1 MKQHEFEAQHQALWQ
16 RIEAA
21 LEKPSQGDNS
31 KLLAE
36 QYLHLCQQLAI
47 AKERMYDGAL
57 LARLNKLALELYREL
72 YRYRSETRLNFYAF
86 YKRDFPLAIYRHRFY
101 ILLAFLVMVLPGLVA
116 GAWTYLDEDAIYS
129 VVDGS
134 QVRQM
139 ERMYDPQADKLGRE
153 RESETDILMFGFYI
167 KNNISVA
174 FRCFAGGLLLGI
186 GTLLVLFFNGMFMGS
201 IAGHLTRLDYVDTF
215 YPFVAGHGSFELTA
229 IVFSGAAGLR
239 LGYAILNPGQSSRLD
254 SLRQAGRDVV
264 PMLYGIVLMLVIA
277 AFLEAFW
284 SSNGALPIAVKYAV
298 AAVLWGLVL
307 LYSFSGRRHG
317 SR

>member
-1 MKQHEFEAQHQALWQ
+1 MKQHEFETRHQALWQ

-21 LEKPSQGDNS
+21 LEKPSQGDNA
-31 KLLAE
+31 KFLAE

-57 LARLNKLALELYREL
+57 LERLNKLALELYREL
-72 YRYRSETRLNFYAF
+72 YRYRSETRLNFFAF
-86 YKRDFPLAIYRHRFY
+86 YRRDFPLAIYRHRFY
-101 ILLAFLVMVLPGLVA
+101 ILIAFLVMVLPGLVA

-129 VVDGS
+129 VIDGS

-139 ERMYDPQADKLGRE
+139 ERMYDPQAHKLGRE

-264 PMLYGIVLMLVIA
+264 PLLYGIVLMLVIA

-284 SSNGALPIAVKYAV
+284 SSNAALPISVKYAV

-307 LYSFSGRRHG
+307 LYSFSGRRHE